1 MKISIANDHAGLN
14 LKNIILNYLNN
25 KNFSII
31 DLGVNKDKSVDYPD
45 YAYSMAK
52 IFKNESINFG
62 ILICGTGIGIS
73 IAANRFKHIRA
84 ALCHDVDTTKLA
96 RQHNNANIIVLGG
109 RIINP
114 DLALRCVETFINT
127 EYEGGRHDKRINKLD
142 NPTIF

>member
-14 LKNIILNYLNN
+14 LKNIILNFLNK

-31 DLGVNKDKSVDYPD
+31 DLGVNNDKSVDYPD
-45 YAYSMAK
+45 YAYSMAQ
-52 IFKNESINFG
+52 IFKSESINFG

-114 DLALRCVETFINT
+114 DLALRCVEIFINT

>member
-14 LKNIILNYLNN
+14 LKNIILNFLNK

-31 DLGVNKDKSVDYPD
+31 DLGVNNDKSVDYPD
-45 YAYSMAK
+45 YAYSMAQ

-114 DLALRCVETFINT
+114 DLALRCVEIFINT
-127 EYEGGRHDKRINKLD
+127 EYEGGRHDTRINKLD

>member
-1 MKISIANDHAGLN
+1 MNIFLN
-14 LKNIILNYLNN
+14 K

-31 DLGVNKDKSVDYPD
+31 DLGVNNDKSVDYPD
-45 YAYSMAK
+45 YAYSMAQ

-84 ALCHDVDTTKLA
+84 ALCHDVDTSKLA

-109 RIINP
+109 RTIKP

-127 EYEGGRHDKRINKLD
+127 KYDGGRHDKRINKLD

>member
-14 LKNIILNYLNN
+14 LKNIILNFLNK

-31 DLGVNKDKSVDYPD
+31 DLGVNNDKSVDYPD
-45 YAYSMAK
+45 YAYSMAQ

-114 DLALRCVETFINT
+114 DLALRCVEIFINT